1 MLLEVF
7 RSISPAR
14 CELTFALSLRY
25 THRKGYH
32 RPVVMEMEMEPV
44 LEREVS
50 HEA

>member
-32 RPVVMEMEMEPV
+32 RSVVMEMEPV

-50 HEA
+50 HEP